1 MPKRAEVSGEEEVA
15 TDTEASATTILVGVD
30 VDSAG
35 VASTET
41 LLGLGSFF
49 ICLEGTS
56 SVTVALTEAET
67 AGVVDSAE
75 VAAEEVL
82 DVLTILSDYTHISS
96 VFLSSFEYILYIA
109 ILYFI
114 IAQNSMIINVIK
126 INSV

>member
-1 MPKRAEVSGEEEVA
+1 MPKRAEVSGEDEVA
-15 TDTEASATTILVGVD
+15 TGAEVEASAITVLVGAE
-30 VDSAG
+30 STG
-35 VASTET
+35 VETAT
-41 LLGLGSFF
+41 LLGLGSF
-49 ICLEGTS
+49 LGAAAA
-56 SVTVALTEAET
+56 SVTVAVTEAVT

-114 IAQNSMIINVIK
+114 IT
-126 INSV
+126 